1 MTKIK
6 SLLFVCSL
14 FIFPVIG
21 NNCSCAEYIETFCAA
36 LPAIDSSSPNIYVVS
51 ARVVTE
57 PHGEFGQYMEV
68 EIMEQLHNT
77 IEVDTITII
86 GQDGVNCAE
95 SLSYFSVDNEIIC
108 YLYPEFFDATS
119 PDTFYLDGCGRSWL
133 RLEEGQVNG
142 PIQENMETQDYET
155 FKEDLYE
162 CAGISTSLNDLEDLT
177 AQVQIF
183 PNPAQDV
190 LHLQS
195 SAIAI
200 ESVRIFSTTGR
211 QVLARTGDAYQNS
224 TIDISDLPAGLYFIN
239 IEIDGE
245 WVTKKM
251 VKNVSF

>member
-6 SLLFVCSL
+6 SLLFLCSL
-14 FIFPVIG
+14 FIFPVVG

-36 LPAIDSSSPNIYVVS
+36 LPAIDSSSTGIYVVS
-51 ARVVTE
+51 ARVATE

-108 YLYPEFFDATS
+108 YLYPEFFDAAS

-142 PIQENMETQDYET
+142 PIQEDMETQDYET

-162 CAGISTSLNDLEDLT
+162 CAGISTSLDDLENVA

-183 PNPAQDV
+183 PNPVQDV

-200 ESVRIFSTTGR
+200 ESIRIFSTTGQ
-211 QVLARTGDAYQNS
+211 QVLARTADLYENTA
-224 TIDISDLPAGLYFIN
+224 IDMSDLSAGLYFIN
-239 IEIDGE
+239 IEIAGE
-245 WVTKKM
+245 VVTKKL
-251 VKNVSF
+251 VKNIAF